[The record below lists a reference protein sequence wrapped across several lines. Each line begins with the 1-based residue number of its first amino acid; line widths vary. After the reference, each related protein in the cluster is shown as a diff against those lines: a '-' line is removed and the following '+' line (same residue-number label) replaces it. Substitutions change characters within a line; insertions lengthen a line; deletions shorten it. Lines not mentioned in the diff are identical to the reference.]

1 MSLAVGLFEAI
12 FFRGFI
18 QGRLQAAFGTGPA
31 VAGAAGLYA
40 LYHIGYGMGIGELG
54 FLFALGVVYAIAYQ
68 LVENIL
74 VLWPL
79 LTPIGGW
86 FATMDAGDVELPW
99 MSILGFADVLGLM
112 ALVIWL
118 AYKYQRGRP
127 ASRQGPRLGHARH

>member
-1 MSLAVGLFEAI
+1 
-12 FFRGFI
+12 
-18 QGRLQAAFGTGPA
+18 
-31 VAGAAGLYA
+31 
-40 LYHIGYGMGIGELG
+40 
-54 FLFALGVVYAIAYQ
+54 VYAIAYR

-86 FATMDAGDVELPW
+86 FATMDSGDIELPW

-127 ASRQGPRLGHARH
+127 ASRRGPRLGHVRR